1 MNSFVY
7 TRKNV
12 KWRRLLWAAV
22 YVTGLQSAGCVM
34 CEYREHRP
42 VAYYYR
48 QHSYQAID
56 FMRCGD
62 HNSYTKSV
70 QHKTEHQEI
79 SIQFTK
85 IHCNQH
91 TIKCLTAS
99 VKHKRIIAMI
109 TIIHCVPKKTCD
121 YTFSTITLPIS
132 VRLQ

>member
-1 MNSFVY
+1 MNSFVC
-7 TRKNV
+7 TSKNV

-34 CEYREHRP
+34 CENQCKYQEHRP

-79 SIQFTK
+79 YGKPFSHLIRICRYLQLITD
-85 IHCNQH
+85 ICN
-91 TIKCLTAS
+91 
-99 VKHKRIIAMI
+99 
-109 TIIHCVPKKTCD
+109 
-121 YTFSTITLPIS
+121 
-132 VRLQ
+132 